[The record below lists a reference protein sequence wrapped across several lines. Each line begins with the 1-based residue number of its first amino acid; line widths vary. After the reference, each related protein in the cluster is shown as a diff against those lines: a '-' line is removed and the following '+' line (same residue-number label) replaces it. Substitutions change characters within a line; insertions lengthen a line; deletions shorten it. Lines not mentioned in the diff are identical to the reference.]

1 MKDVP
6 TTNLNITEFVSIH
19 AQSEL
24 SLPTD
29 IVPEDVIQTVTSWT
43 TNVMPPAQ
51 SDMLSEPMLLVFLNA
66 QLVTSLMV
74 KFVNLSHKT
83 VHQVNSIMLN
93 LVFVLLVLTHVLN
106 VNTLQTIVQSA
117 HQDLLSLQASVLNPT
132 AVELENSE
140 THQDHV

>member
-29 IVPEDVIQTVTSWT
+29 IVPEDVIQTVSSWT
-43 TNVMPPAQ
+43 TNVMPHAQ

-74 KFVNLSHKT
+74 KYVNLSHKI
-83 VHQVNSIMLN
+83 VHQVNSTMLN

-106 VNTLQTIVQSA
+106 ANTLQTIVQSA

>member
-1 MKDVP
+1 VKDVP

-83 VHQVNSIMLN
+83 VHQVNSTMLN

-140 THQDHV
+140 IHQDHV